1 MKISLN
7 ANLNTKKQYKKKRE
21 KKKKKR
27 KFDMLNIYME
37 GEKQGRLYNS
47 I

>member
-21 KKKKKR
+21 KKKKR

-37 GEKQGRLYNS
+37 GKTGPF

>member
-21 KKKKKR
+21 KKKKR
-27 KFDMLNIYME
+27 KFDMLNIYKE

>member
-21 KKKKKR
+21 KKKKR

>member
-7 ANLNTKKQYKKKRE
+7 ANLNTKKKTRE
-21 KKKKKR
+21 EEKEKKKR